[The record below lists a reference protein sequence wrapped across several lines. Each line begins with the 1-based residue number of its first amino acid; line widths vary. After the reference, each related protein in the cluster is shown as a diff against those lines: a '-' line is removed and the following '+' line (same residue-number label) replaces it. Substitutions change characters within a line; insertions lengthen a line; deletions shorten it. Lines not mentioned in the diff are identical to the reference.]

1 MYKAKAHWPTLAKSL
16 KLKELEKCPAFG
28 RQRPKG
34 LRPVQPK
41 SLLTMVGWGSA
52 SPKTD
57 PWQTT
62 QGGTGCKLP
71 SAQQSS
77 THPSK
82 IIKLHPPVSTGR
94 PSPGGALGLSLD
106 LDNLAFGAREVMY
119 AIGSVV

>member
-1 MYKAKAHWPTLAKSL
+1 MYKAKAHWLTLAKSL

-71 SAQQSS
+71 SANLLSS
-77 THPSK
+77 QVH
-82 IIKLHPPVSTGR
+82 ILVKL
-94 PSPGGALGLSLD
+94 
-106 LDNLAFGAREVMY
+106 
-119 AIGSVV
+119 